1 MLFQQILVSDSHKT
15 VKNIRFQNKVTALK
29 MKFFIK
35 DFFSKSVQIRSFLR
49 IWSHLLEKFLM
60 ENFIFCAVSVLSSVL
75 WDTMN
80 CGTACAC
87 CSKVLFLHL
96 ALILCTLFSS
106 ISADLPYYVFVVLRL
121 MLLGYFPFVLWFY
134 SFWLSTKTCETCV
147 RHCGTSNSKCYFAL
161 SEWVSE
167 EKW

>member
-1 MLFQQILVSDSHKT
+1 MWAFFAVLFQQILVSDSHKT

-35 DFFSKSVQIRSFLR
+35 DFFSKSVLK
-49 IWSHLLEKFLM
+49 KFLM

-147 RHCGTSNSKCYFAL
+147 RHCGTSNSKWYFAL

>member
-1 MLFQQILVSDSHKT
+1 MKLLKT
-15 VKNIRFQNKVTALK
+15 SVFKT
-29 MKFFIK
+29 
-35 DFFSKSVQIRSFLR
+35 KSQR
-49 IWSHLLEKFLM
+49 IWSHLLKKFLM

-121 MLLGYFPFVLWFY
+121 MLLAYFPFVLWFY

-167 EKW
+167 EKWQVSCKTKIARLAIFIKLEQRIECPIVT